1 MLDLLIRKGPIQE
14 PLVRKFT
21 LQILTGVDVLHNK
34 GIIHKDIKG

>member
-1 MLDLLIRKGPIQE
+1 VHDMLVLKGPIQE

-21 LQILTGVDVLHNK
+21 KQILAGVDFLHNN

>member
-1 MLDLLIRKGPIQE
+1 MDLLMHKGPIQE

-21 LQILTGVDVLHNK
+21 RQILTGVDFLHNN